1 MTLELVLSAAPS
13 PDLAASLAALG
24 ATTRDLATD
33 ESVALYFVP
42 SAPRRTLERVRAAR
56 LRCPE
61 AALVILGPVEDAS
74 EIVACAR
81 AGAIDWL
88 ALPIEA
94 ERLRGLGAQTELRER
109 VRNEQREL
117 MRDLTRR
124 GQDRESERRDLN
136 RQLAAMAEQLADSHR
151 SLAQANAELK
161 NHVDQLGVLYRIG
174 RELSVQR
181 NWDDAL
187 RALLLEL
194 CEFLGADAA
203 ALLLFSRRGE
213 RLAVRS
219 SRGVDAAQLREASSV
234 LLSRGQLA
242 EQSTELVALEAL
254 RAGEPAAC
262 AKQHGAWRESAVPLR
277 HHGAPLGHLVVWKSY
292 AGAAHFERD
301 RFFLTT
307 VQSILADEVA
317 TAQAMNELRRVQ
329 ELHRRILDHVG
340 SGVFTLDK
348 DGTILFANRRAG
360 ELVGFESEQSQ
371 IDAVLRVGGERVRG
385 TNWVAE
391 LQIGEQRVA
400 EGWLRRRDQTEIPVA
415 LLASLLP
422 EEQGQEAPV
431 LLVIDDSRQKRALE
445 SERRRAA
452 HQDELLIMAAEW
464 AHDVRTPLTG
474 ILHGAELLADA
485 VSEQD
490 HARRHFE
497 LIRSEVHRLDAL
509 VSNFLDFARPAH
521 LKSEYGKLSE
531 VIEDVVMLLSGPARE
546 RGLELVVASSFA
558 QARTSFDRDALQQAL
573 LNLLTNAMDASPSPD
588 RIGIRLREL
597 AGVPEGYLGP
607 PCLGSYAIEVED
619 HGPGVPN
626 EYVDRLFI
634 PFFTTK
640 AKGSGLGLAISDKI
654 ARAHHGHLR
663 YERSQGAT
671 IFRLVLPILAGEEAR
686 VDLLE
691 LPRRQA
697 GG

>member
-1 MTLELVLSAAPS
+1 LSLELVFSAAPS
-13 PDLAASLAALG
+13 PELAASLAAAG
-24 ATTRDLATD
+24 ATSRPLASD
-33 ESVALYFVP
+33 ESAALLFVP
-42 SAPRRTLERVRAAR
+42 AAPRRTLERVRAAR
-56 LRCPE
+56 QRCPE
-61 AALVILGPVEDAS
+61 AALVVLGPVEDAS

-88 ALPIEA
+88 PLPIELA
-94 ERLRGLGAQTELRER
+94 RLRGLGAQTELRER
-109 VRNEQREL
+109 VRSEQREL
-117 MRDLTRR
+117 MRDLVRR

-136 RQLAAMAEQLADSHR
+136 RQLAAMAEQLAESHR
-151 SLAQANAELK
+151 SLASANAELK

-181 NWDDAL
+181 NWDEAL
-187 RALLLEL
+187 RALLHEL
-194 CEFLGADAA
+194 CDFLGADAA

-219 SRGVDAAQLREASSV
+219 ARGVDAARLKAASSV
-234 LLSRGQLA
+234 LLARGQEA
-242 EQSTELVALEAL
+242 EQSTELVGLEAL
-254 RAGEPAAC
+254 RNGQPAAC
-262 AKQHGAWRESAVPLR
+262 HAARASWSETAVPLR
-277 HHGAPLGHLVVWKSY
+277 HHGASLGHLVVWKDY
-292 AGAAHFERD
+292 VDAAHFERD

-340 SGVFTLDK
+340 SAVFTLDR
-348 DGTILFANRRAG
+348 DGSILFANRRAG
-360 ELVGFESEQSQ
+360 ELLGYDPEQAQ

-385 TNWVAE
+385 TNWAVE
-391 LQIGEQRVA
+391 LQAGEQRVA
-400 EGWLRRRDQTEIPVA
+400 EGWLRRRDSSEIPVS

-422 EEQGQEAPV
+422 EEQGQEPPV
-431 LLVIDDSRQKRALE
+431 LLVIEDSRQKRALE

-474 ILHGAELLADA
+474 ILHGAELLVDA
-485 VSEQD
+485 AVGRTD
-490 HARRHFE
+490 ARRHFE

-521 LKSEYGKLSE
+521 LKSAQADLRES
-531 VIEDVVMLLSGPARE
+531 IDDVVMLLRGPARE
-546 RGLELVVASSFA
+546 RDLELSFDCGVIA
-558 QARTSFDRDALQQAL
+558 ARTTFDPDALQQVL
-573 LNLLTNAMDASPSPD
+573 LNLLTNAMDASPAPGEV
-588 RIGIRLREL
+588 RIRLRQC
-597 AGVPEGYLGP
+597 ADAPEGYLGP
-607 PCLGSYAIEVED
+607 PCRGSYAIEVED
-619 HGPGVPN
+619 GGPGVPS
-626 EYVDRLFI
+626 EHRDRLFI

-640 AKGSGLGLAISDKI
+640 PKGSGLGLAISDKI

-663 YERSQGAT
+663 YERNGGAT
-671 IFRLVLPILAGEEAR
+671 IFRLVLPILAGDEAR
-686 VDLLE
+686 TPLE
-691 LPRRQA
+691 LPRQQA